1 MGSVMHWNRS
11 HGSYSSVIVLWMLVI
26 VIGTVDIEA
35 RGDTSRWSISNRKL
49 NSVDGFNAGKRLN
62 SYGGRR
68 AAVSDGEKERED
80 NSNYVS
86 ADEGNDKNVQDLEN
100 AFGNI
105 TWKDVDASW
114 KAYSQYNNTRGQQRE
129 RVTPLSWVVSRYLD
143 NEELHVHMLDF
154 VNRCG
159 DISRIVQIGSSVEG
173 RPIEAL
179 EISNTLSQN
188 LSDGKAHVKMIGGI
202 HGDEVV
208 GRIISMG
215 MAEWICENY
224 KKDDLAKSIVRK
236 LHLWILPS
244 MNPDGFE
251 IKSRHNSNGKDLNRD
266 FPDRFDQGGMSS
278 SMEGRQPET
287 KSVMN
292 WSMKY
297 PFVSSLVFHGGALV
311 VSYPFDGTADGSSR
325 YAATADDL
333 TFRYLAR
340 EYAKSHGLLNVY
352 RQRRFPGGITN
363 GADWY
368 SIYGSMGDWNYLE
381 REGFELT
388 VEVSNEKWPSEDEF
402 PGYFDQNKD
411 AMLAFIKASALQGF
425 TGKVFTKDKNGKK
438 IPVQDAKISIKGIDS
453 SVTTRSGGRFNR
465 PLFPGSYTAV
475 IEKPGY
481 STVIQNIKIP
491 KQGNRS
497 IAMNI
502 ELQPK

>member
-1 MGSVMHWNRS
+1 MSCILRRSSSNRLN
-11 HGSYSSVIVLWMLVI
+11 SSLILLLMLVI
-26 VIGTVDIEA
+26 GLGIVGIEA
-35 RGDTSRWSISNRKL
+35 RGDTSRWSARNRKL
-49 NSVDGFNAGKRLN
+49 SSIDGFSAGKRLN

-68 AAVSDGEKERED
+68 TEVSTGNREKDED
-80 NSNYVS
+80 SKVS
-86 ADEGNDKNVQDLEN
+86 IDEGNDTLDLKNV
-100 AFGNI
+100 FSNI

-114 KAYSQYNNTRGQQRE
+114 KAYSQNTNARGQQRE
-129 RVTPLSWVVSRYLD
+129 SVTPLSWVVSRYLN
-143 NEELHVHMLDF
+143 NEELHVHMVDF

-159 DISRIVQIGSSVEG
+159 DISQIVQIGSSVEG

-188 LSDGKAHVKMIGGI
+188 TSDGKAHVKIVGGI

-208 GRIISMG
+208 GRVISMG

-236 LHLWILPS
+236 LHLWILPA

-251 IKSRHNSNGKDLNRD
+251 MKSRDNRNGKDLNRD

-287 KSVMN
+287 KSVMK

-297 PFVSSLVFHGGALV
+297 PFVSSLAFHGGALV
-311 VSYPFDGTADGSSR
+311 VSYPFDGSADGSDQ

-363 GADWY
+363 GAAWY
-368 SIYGSMGDWNYLE
+368 SIYGGMGDWNYLE
-381 REGFELT
+381 REIFELT
-388 VEVSNEKWPSEDEF
+388 IEVGDKKWPSEEEL
-402 PGYFDQNKD
+402 PGHFDHNKD
-411 AMLAFIKASALQGF
+411 AVLAFIKASALQGLQ
-425 TGKVFTKDKNGKK
+425 GMVFSKDKNGER
-438 IPVQDAKISIKGIDS
+438 IPVEDAKISIKGIDS
-453 SVTTRSGGRFNR
+453 SVTTRDGGRFNR

-481 STVIQNIKIP
+481 DTVVKNIKIP

-497 IAMNI
+497 IIMNI